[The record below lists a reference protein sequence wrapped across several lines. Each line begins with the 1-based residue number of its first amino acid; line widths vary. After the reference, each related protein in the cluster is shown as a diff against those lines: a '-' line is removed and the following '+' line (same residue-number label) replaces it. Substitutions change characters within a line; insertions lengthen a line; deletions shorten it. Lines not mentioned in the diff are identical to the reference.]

1 MRYPIQEM
9 GERAAELA
17 LRLLDH
23 KPVEGLALKFEAE
36 LVRRESVA

>member
-1 MRYPIQEM
+1 M
-9 GERAAELA
+9 GGRAAELA

-23 KPVEGLALKFEAE
+23 EPVDGLVLKFEAE